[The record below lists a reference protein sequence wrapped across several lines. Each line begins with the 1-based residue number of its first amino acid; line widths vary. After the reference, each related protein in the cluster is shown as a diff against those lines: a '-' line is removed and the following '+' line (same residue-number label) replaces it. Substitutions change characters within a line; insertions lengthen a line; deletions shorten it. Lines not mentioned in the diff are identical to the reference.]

1 MKTASHT
8 DVPTLPDDQVAAA
21 LAALAHPVRLGIL
34 RELATAE
41 HCCKDV
47 VECFSLAQST
57 ISQHLRVLVEAGLV
71 QVRKDA
77 QRSRYALDRARIDAL
92 AGAVNGLAT
101 HCSACQP
108 EKAIHD

>member
-1 MKTASHT
+1 MEKAPHT
-8 DVPTLPDDQVAAA
+8 DIQTLPDDQVAAA
-21 LAALAHPVRLGIL
+21 LGALAHPVRLGIL

-77 QRSRYALDRARIDAL
+77 QRSRYALDHARIDAL

-101 HCSACQP
+101 HCCACRP
-108 EKAIHD
+108 EEGSHD